1 MRETLNEG
9 RVLVDFFA
17 EWCSPCKVLKPT
29 LEKFSKDQT
38 DVNVVMLNVDE
49 HSEIA
54 AEFKVRSIPTLIYLE
69 NGEVVNRVTGTQSSE
84 QLFALTNMS

>member
-1 MRETLNEG
+1 MRESLNEG

-17 EWCSPCKVLKPT
+17 DWCGPCKVLKPT
-29 LEKFSKDQT
+29 VEKFGEDQSE
-38 DVNVVMLNVDE
+38 VNVVMLNVDE
-49 HSEIA
+49 HSDIA

-84 QLFALTNMS
+84 QLFALTNLS

>member
-1 MRETLNEG
+1 MRESLNDG

-17 EWCSPCKVLKPT
+17 DWCAPCKMLKPIVS
-29 LEKFSKDQT
+29 KFTEDQSE
-38 DVNVVMLNVDE
+38 VNVVMLNVDE

-54 AEFKVRSIPTLIYLE
+54 AEFGVRSIPTLIYLE

-84 QLFALTNMS
+84 QLFALSNLS

>member
-17 EWCSPCKVLKPT
+17 EWCGPCKVLKPIV
-29 LEKFSKDQT
+29 EKFGEDQSE
-38 DVNVVMLNVDE
+38 VKVVMLNVDE
-49 HSEIA
+49 YSDIA
-54 AEFKVRSIPTLIYLE
+54 TEFGIRSIPTLVYLE

-84 QLFALTNMS
+84 QLFTLTNLS